1 MTDVMVL
8 DEYEVALT
16 PEEAAEQERLAEI
29 ERLRLIDPTP
39 LRRMVQDFWDG
50 TSPGREISDK
60 CRRYFDGDQL
70 DKAMMTALTRSRQ
83 PRVIRNEIA
92 PAINGILGIIQ
103 QAKTDPRAW
112 PRQPQNEEQSDQASK
127 ALRFVA
133 DKNRFHVTKV
143 NAAETFLIEGVCAAI
158 VEVDEKTDPR
168 IVEIPFDE
176 QIFDPRA
183 RQPDFSDALFKGI
196 GKWVYEQDLSK
207 MYPDFSDDL
216 ANAFAGDWGSAQMGM
231 DRPDKPENLLATNWT
246 DPKKRRLYVVE
257 LYHREDEW
265 VRSVFYVGGV
275 LEQGVSP
282 YQDDEGMAVCPIEMA
297 ACLITK
303 DNQRAGMVKSMLT
316 VQDEL
321 NAYGSRLLY
330 LARSRQL
337 QVRDPS
343 FPPEVDSKTASAEAA
358 KPDGVIPS
366 GYEVVPT
373 ADLSVGIQNMM
384 GDARQALVRQAP
396 TPAVLADASAANQ
409 SGRSRL
415 VLQQAGMTEIAR
427 PLGRLENWENAIFR
441 QCWARLKQFKVDQ
454 WWIRMTG
461 DADKKPKFLGFNLPV
476 GPDGQ
481 ELSPQQAAQAQQ
493 MGMPV
498 EIKNELAKMDV
509 DIEVE
514 TIPDTAN
521 LQAEQFEALAP
532 LFPQLMEAYGV
543 KKGFQVA
550 MALSA
555 TPGKSEIKDMLD
567 APEEIPPEQQQ
578 AQAQQAQMQ
587 QQIEQMQMQLAQMS
601 AQAQIARDT
610 STAELNTAKAQQ
622 VLAQTRETEADT
634 VLKAAQFN
642 LGQPIDAS

>member
-1 MTDVMVL
+1 MTDVMIAG
-8 DEYEVALT
+8 DYEVLT
-16 PEEAAEQERLAEI
+16 PEEIAAQERLAEI
-29 ERLRLIDPTP
+29 ERLRLIDPIP

-50 TSPGREISDK
+50 TAPGREISDK

-70 DKAMMTALTRSRQ
+70 DAAMMRALTRSRQ

-112 PRQPQNEEQSDQASK
+112 PRQPNNEEQSDQASK

-133 DKNRFHVTKV
+133 DKNRFHVIKV

-158 VEVDEKTDPR
+158 VEVDDKTDPR
-168 IVEIPFDE
+168 ISEIPFDE

-196 GKWVYEQDLSK
+196 GKWVYEQDLAK

-216 ANAFAGDWGSAQMGM
+216 AQAFAGDWGSAQMGM

-257 LYHREDEW
+257 VYHREDVW
-265 VRSVFYVGGV
+265 MRSVFYVGGV
-275 LEQGVSP
+275 LEQDVSP
-282 YQDDEGMAVCPIEMA
+282 YQDDEGNPICPIEMA

-343 FPPEVDSKTASAEAA
+343 FPPETDSKTASIEAA

-373 ADLSVGIQNMM
+373 ADLSIGIQNMM

-396 TPAVLADASAANQ
+396 TPAVLADASASNQ

-441 QCWARLKQFKVDQ
+441 QCWARLKQFKTDP

-461 DADKKPKFLGFNLPV
+461 DGDKKPKFVGFNLPV

-481 ELSPQQAAQAQQ
+481 EIDPRQAQMMQ
-493 MGMPV
+493 AQGQQVP
-498 EIKNELAKMDV
+498 IKNELAKMDV

-543 KKGFQVA
+543 RKGFQVA

-555 TPGKSEIKDMLD
+555 TPGKAEIKDMLD
-567 APEEIPPEQQQ
+567 APEELSPEQQQ
-578 AQAQQAQMQ
+578 QAQQAQQ
-587 QQIEQMQMQLAQMS
+587 QQQQMQEMQMQIAQLQ
-601 AQAQIARDT
+601 AQAQIAKDQ
-610 STAELNTAKAQQ
+610 STAELNMARANEIQ
-622 VLAQTRETEADT
+622 ADT